1 MTYQRRSLLG
11 AGHFGQVWLE
21 YDDALGRLCASKYI
35 DPTHLPTGTD
45 IHAEA
50 QAMMISRHEN
60 VVEIYGADEVAGMP
74 VIHMEYL
81 KRGSLQEEIKGAAL
95 PVGDA
100 IRAIEQACRGVEHL
114 HALGLLHRDIKP
126 ANLMVGDD
134 GIVKVSDF
142 GLSFMTSAV
151 GEPPPWSYTQHLPPE
166 SLHSG
171 RGIDS
176 EVGDVYA
183 LGVTA
188 YRLVNGD
195 AVFRSTAYPGADLKA
210 AIRCGTFPN
219 RDAWL
224 SHVHLPLR
232 RVIRRAMNVKA
243 DSRYRSAALFR
254 HALEAVRPE
263 VSWKQLSF
271 GEGASWD
278 GRASATGTDWHAT
291 AGTNSNGEYVFTVAR
306 RLNGRAW
313 RNIRADSATFDTR
326 QDLDAHA
333 TQVLGRICVSG
344 R

>member
-1 MTYQRRSLLG
+1 MGY
-11 AGHFGQVWLE
+11 FGQVWLE

-35 DPTHLPTGTD
+35 DPTHLPSGAD

-60 VVEIYGADEVAGMP
+60 VVEVYGADEVSGIP
-74 VIHMEYL
+74 VIRMEYL
-81 KRGSLQEEIKGAAL
+81 KRGSLQDEIKGAAL

-100 IRAIEQACRGVEHL
+100 VRAMEQACRGVEHL

-126 ANLMVGDD
+126 ANLMVGDN

-142 GLSFMTSAV
+142 GLSFMMGTVA
-151 GEPPPWSYTQHLPPE
+151 GPPPWSYTQHLPPE

-195 AVFRSTAYPGADLKA
+195 AVFRSAAHNATDLKA
-210 AIRCGTFPN
+210 AIRSGTFPN
-219 RDAWL
+219 RDAWS

-232 RVIRRAMNVKA
+232 RVIRRAVHVNA

-254 HALEAVRPE
+254 HALEAARPE
-263 VSWKQLSF
+263 VSWKQVSF
-271 GEGASWD
+271 GEDASWD
-278 GRASATGTDWHAT
+278 GRASATGTDWRAT
-291 AGTNSNGEYVFTVAR
+291 AGTKSNGEYLFAVAR
-306 RLNGRAW
+306 RLDGRAW
-313 RNIRADSATFDTR
+313 RNIRADSGTFDTR
-326 QDLDAHA
+326 QALDAHA
-333 TQVLGRICVSG
+333 TQVLCRVGMSG